1 VDAVVLFDEDTPRD
15 LIRALKPDVLTK
27 GADYK
32 TKRAVVGWDL
42 VRKWGGRVELVPLV
56 EGRSTTGLVKRARD

>member
-1 VDAVVLFDEDTPRD
+1 M
-15 LIRALKPDVLTK
+15 LTK

-42 VRKWGGRVELVPLV
+42 VRKWGGRVELVPLI
-56 EGRSTTGLVKRARD
+56 EGRSTTGLVRRAQELGRASPLRPVESPPRPAPCI